1 MSSRGDT
8 SLGTDCSPSSPASD
22 YVDSGVGTDAQD
34 TVATVPSGHNPLI
47 LITPI
52 MQISS

>member
-34 TVATVPSGHNPLI
+34 TVATVPPGHNPLLRI
-47 LITPI
+47 IPV
-52 MQISS
+52 MQSSS